1 MVAMVVVLFPG
12 TGETPTLHPGTL
24 ERLGELGV
32 TSVALV
38 QDASTAGLVLE
49 GWAFDPARAEEAARV
64 VAGARDGLRTL
75 TQLAHVSVLRPNAT
89 KEEI

>member
-1 MVAMVVVLFPG
+1 MVVVLFPA
-12 TGETPTLHPGTL
+12 TGETPTLQAGVL
-24 ERLGELGV
+24 ERLGDLGV

-75 TQLAHVSVLRPNAT
+75 TQLAHVSVVRPSAT
-89 KEEI
+89 KEGI

>member
-1 MVAMVVVLFPG
+1 MVVVLFPA
-12 TGETPTLHPGTL
+12 TGETPTLQPGVL
-24 ERLGELGV
+24 ERLGDLGV

-75 TQLAHVSVLRPNAT
+75 TQLAHVSVVRPSAT

>member
-1 MVAMVVVLFPG
+1 MAMVVVLFPAAD
-12 TGETPTLHPGTL
+12 ETPTLHPGVL
-24 ERLGELGV
+24 ERLGDLGV

-38 QDASTAGLVLE
+38 RDASTAGLVLE

-75 TQLAHVSVLRPNAT
+75 TQLAHVSVVRPNT
-89 KEEI
+89 KKERV

>member
-1 MVAMVVVLFPG
+1 MVVVLFPAAD
-12 TGETPTLHPGTL
+12 ETPTLPPGVL
-24 ERLGELGV
+24 ERLGDLGV

-38 QDASTAGLVLE
+38 RDASTAGLVLE

-75 TQLAHVSVLRPNAT
+75 TELAHVSVVRPNT
-89 KEEI
+89 KKERV